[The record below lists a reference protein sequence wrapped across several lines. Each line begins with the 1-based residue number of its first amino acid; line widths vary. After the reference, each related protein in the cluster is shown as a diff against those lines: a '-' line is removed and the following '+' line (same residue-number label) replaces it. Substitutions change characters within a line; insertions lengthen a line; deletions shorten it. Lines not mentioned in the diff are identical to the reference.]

1 METRWLIPVGLFA
14 VLVAPLFAQS
24 GTGTAKADFGKGD
37 FFIISSIDLAKRQI
51 LLKRPTE
58 VTELMR
64 MDGETRYFEENGKPM
79 RLADLRAGDTVF
91 IISKSAG
98 GQPVAVTIHKGPMT
112 LDVLRERYLKSTKS
126 TGAIQAH

>member
-1 METRWLIPVGLFA
+1 MTFV
-14 VLVAPLFAQS
+14 FAQS
-24 GTGTAKADFGKGD
+24 GVGPASSEFAKGD
-37 FFIISSIDLAKRQI
+37 FFIVSSIDLAKKQI

-64 MDGETRYFEENGKPM
+64 MDGETRYFEESGKPM

-91 IISKSAG
+91 IMSKTAG

-112 LDVLRERYLKSTKS
+112 LDVLRERYLKSAKS
-126 TGAIQAH
+126 AGAIPAH